1 MQLAIPSS
9 LLVVDVKSKCPSDFG
24 VVQNGSVQVSQPGGS
39 GTGGATVVCNGNWT
53 TVGVTVTGGPFTPG
67 QADVTALGT
76 INGLMGD
83 RDVRQ
88 LQVESG

>member
-1 MQLAIPSS
+1 M
-9 LLVVDVKSKCPSDFG
+9 
-24 VVQNGSVQVSQPGGS
+24 QNGSVQVSQPGGS